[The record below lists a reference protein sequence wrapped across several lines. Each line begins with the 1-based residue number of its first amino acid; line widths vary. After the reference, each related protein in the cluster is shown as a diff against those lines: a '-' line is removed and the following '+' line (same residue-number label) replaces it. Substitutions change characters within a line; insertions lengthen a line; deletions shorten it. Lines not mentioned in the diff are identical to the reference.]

1 LSIGGESGSGI
12 LPGELG
18 DDRTLFRVEVDYVG
32 VAVAALIGTVG
43 DFVSVRGELWAVPK
57 SGVLRELA
65 GIGSVDI

>member
-1 LSIGGESGSGI
+1 MPIGGEGGPGI

-18 DDRTLFRVEVDYVG
+18 NDRAFFGWEVDHISI
-32 VAVAALIGTVG
+32 AVAAFVGTVC

-65 GIGSVDI
+65 GIGSIDV

>member
-1 LSIGGESGSGI
+1 MPIGGEGGSGI

-18 DDRTLFRVEVDYVG
+18 DDRAFFCGEVDYIG
-32 VAVAALIGTVG
+32 VAVATLVGAVG

-65 GIGSVDI
+65 GIGSVDV